1 MTLQTNLSGRLR
13 NTALPLAN
21 GLHPLFEAVVNS
33 IHAIEEAGLL
43 NEDGRITIEIL
54 RQTQEQL
61 QLQDSKKKRGHDAL
75 EEILGFKII
84 DNGIGF
90 TDTNMESFNTLDSEH
105 KIDKGGRGV
114 GRLLWLKAFKRV
126 NVESIFADSGGKQ
139 KKRSFSFNVTSG
151 VANERIENISMPTN
165 RSTMVHLDDFN
176 AKYRDHSRKT
186 AKAIADSIV
195 EHCLWYFIR
204 KGSAPLITIVDTEEH
219 ISLQELFDN
228 HMHSSAV
235 SETITIKNQPF
246 ELLHVKLRSNSSSAH
261 SIALCADNRLV
272 TEEKIAGRI
281 PGLHGKI
288 LDSNGEFIY
297 SCYVSSSFLDEF
309 ARPERTGFEI
319 VESVEGLFEKTEI
332 SLRDIRDA
340 VMEKA
345 KEQLSEHLAMNKKK
359 ARERIERFVGKRAP
373 RYRPILSRIPEEELN
388 IDPDISDKDLEL
400 TLHKQL
406 AEIEAQLLAEG
417 HDIMAPKEGEDK
429 DEYTKRLQEYLE
441 KAEDIKKS
449 DLANY
454 VSHRRVILDLLE
466 RAIKRGPDGK
476 YVREELI
483 HSLIMPMRK
492 ESSEVFLDSCNL
504 WLVDERLAFHDYLA
518 SDKPLAAM
526 PITGNRETKEPDI
539 VALNVFD
546 HPILVSEGTNLPLAS
561 IVVIE
566 IKRPMRNDSGSGE
579 EDDAIEQALG
589 YLDRIRE
596 GKVQTANG
604 RLIPKSN
611 DIPGFCYVLA
621 DLTPSVETR
630 CKVHN
635 LKRTS
640 DGLGYFGYNDNFKS
654 YIEVISFDRLV
665 NAAKERNRAF
675 FDKLGLPTN

>member
-21 GLHPLFEAVVNS
+21 GLYPLFEAVVNS
-33 IHAIEEAGLL
+33 IHAIEEAGLS
-43 NEDGRITIEIL
+43 NEDGRISIEIL
-54 RQTQEQL
+54 RHPQGQL
-61 QLQDSKKKRGHDAL
+61 QLQDSKKKRGPDVL

-90 TDTNMESFNTLDSEH
+90 TDTNMKSFNMLDSEH

-114 GRLLWLKAFKRV
+114 GRLLWLKAFSRV
-126 NVESIFADSGGKQ
+126 NVESIFADSGVKQ
-139 KKRSFSFNVTSG
+139 KKRSFIFNAISG
-151 VANERIENISMPTN
+151 VENERIEDISTSID

-176 AKYRDHSRKT
+176 AKYREHSRKT

-204 KGSAPLITIVDTEEH
+204 KGSSPLITMVDAEES
-219 ISLQELFDN
+219 ISLQELFEN

-235 SETITIKNQPF
+235 SETIILKSRPF
-246 ELLHVKLRSNSSSAH
+246 ELLHVKLRSNSIATH

-288 LDSNGEFIY
+288 SDSNGEFIY

-319 VESVEGLFEKTEI
+319 MESVEALFEKTEI
-332 SLRDIRDA
+332 SLNDIRNA
-340 VMEKA
+340 VMDRA
-345 KEQLSEHLAMNKKK
+345 REQLSEHLTMNMKT
-359 ARERIERFVGKRAP
+359 ARKRIDNFVAKRAP

-400 TLHKQL
+400 ALHKQL
-406 AEIEAQLLAEG
+406 AEIERQLLAEG
-417 HDIMAPKEGEDK
+417 HDIMVPREGEDK
-429 DEYTKRLQEYLE
+429 DGYSRRIQEYLE

-454 VSHRRVILDLLE
+454 VSHRRVILDLLGKAIE
-466 RAIKRGPDGK
+466 RKSDGN
-476 YVREELI
+476 YAREDMI
-483 HSLIMPMRK
+483 HGLIMPLRK
-492 ESSEVFLDSCNL
+492 ESGEAFLDSCNL

-518 SDKPLAAM
+518 SDKTLAAM
-526 PITGNRETKEPDI
+526 PITGSRETREPDI

-546 HPILVSEGTNLPLAS
+546 HPILVSEGTKLPLAS
-561 IVVIE
+561 IVIIE
-566 IKRPMRNDSGSGE
+566 IKKPMRNDSGSGE
-579 EDDAIEQALG
+579 EGDAIEQVLG
-589 YLDRIRE
+589 YLGRIRE

-604 RLIPKSN
+604 RPIPKSN

-621 DLTPSVETR
+621 DLTSSVETR
-630 CKVHN
+630 CKIHN

-640 DGLGYFGYNDNFKS
+640 DGLGYFGYNDNFKA
-654 YIEVISFDRLV
+654 YIEIISFDRLV

-675 FDKLGLPTN
+675 FDKLGLPTS